1 MSVND
6 YDEEL
11 HMAVEELVD
20 SGELEEGSP
29 AYGVAQQV
37 IHTGYESLSPKQRAL
52 YDAVV
57 APALER
63 LGEKNEVT
71 RIQDSNPL

>member
-6 YDEEL
+6 YDEDL
-11 HMAVEELVD
+11 HLAIEDLVD
-20 SGELEEGSP
+20 CGDLEKGQP

-37 IHTGYESLSPKQRAL
+37 IHQNYESLSPKQQAL

-57 APALER
+57 VPALAVESH
-63 LGEKNEVT
+63 EVVH
-71 RIQDSNPL
+71 IPA

>member
-6 YDEEL
+6 YDEDL
-11 HMAVEELVD
+11 HLAIEDIVD
-20 SGELEEGSP
+20 CGDLEKDEA

-37 IHTGYESLSPKQRAL
+37 IHRGYESLSPKQRKL

-57 APALER
+57 VPALVRLEER
-63 LGEKNEVT
+63 NEVT
-71 RIQDSNPL
+71 RVLNSNPD

>member
-11 HMAVEELVD
+11 NLAIEDLVD
-20 SGELEEGSP
+20 ARELEVGTP

-37 IHTGYESLSPKQRAL
+37 INSGYDSLSPKQRHVYNTEVL
-52 YDAVV
+52 
-57 APALER
+57 PLLER
-63 LGEKNEVT
+63 QGEKNET
-71 RIQDSNPL
+71 ARIKNSNPD